1 MESQPLRR
9 KMILKFSSIEMLVP
23 PPGNAWR
30 MKMIRR
36 FLTRVTPMLGAA
48 ALLLA
53 PAAIEAQ
60 FGRHPRLRP
69 AKQIAPED
77 LTGYWV
83 SIVTEDW
90 RWRMVTP
97 AKGDFT
103 SVPLN
108 QEGRKV
114 AEAWDPDKDT
124 AAGNQCQAYGA
135 AGLMREPTRVHI
147 TWVDD
152 NTLKVETDAGTQT
165 RLFHFKRG
173 MHAGALKP
181 RAGRATLEPPG
192 TDSGRAPRG
201 GGNAPRGGSLKVVT
215 TDLKPGYLRKNGLP
229 YSGNTVLTEYYDR
242 TNEPN
247 GDSWLIITTIVHDP
261 ENLYRGFRHQHA
273 LQDGEGRIQVGS
285 DALRTK

>member
-1 MESQPLRR
+1 
-9 KMILKFSSIEMLVP
+9 
-23 PPGNAWR
+23 
-30 MKMIRR
+30 MIRK
-36 FLTRVTPMLGAA
+36 FLTA
-48 ALLLA
+48 ALLIA
-53 PAAIEAQ
+53 GAATLNAQ
-60 FGRHPRLRP
+60 FGAPPPQVVRP
-69 AKQIAPED
+69 GKQAAPED

-114 AEAWDPDKDT
+114 AMEWDPDKDT
-124 AAGNQCQAYGA
+124 KDGNACRAYGA

-152 NTLKVETDAGTQT
+152 NTLKVETDTGTQT
-165 RLFHFKRG
+165 RLFHF
-173 MHAGALKP
+173 
-181 RAGRATLEPPG
+181 
-192 TDSGRAPRG
+192 
-201 GGNAPRGGSLKVVT
+201 NAPAMTHEPASWQGYSVATWDGLRPPPRRGPQVAPPGGSLKVVT
-215 TDLKPGYLRKNGLP
+215 TDLKPGYLRKNGIP
-229 YSGNTVLTEYYDR
+229 YSGNTELTEYYDR

-261 ENLYRGFRHQHA
+261 ANLY
-273 LQDGEGRIQVGS
+273 QDFVTSTHFKMEKDGS
-285 DALRTK
+285 KWDPTPCQAK

>member
-1 MESQPLRR
+1 
-9 KMILKFSSIEMLVP
+9 
-23 PPGNAWR
+23 
-30 MKMIRR
+30 MIRR

-60 FGRHPRLRP
+60 FGPPPPQAPRP

-124 AAGNQCQAYGA
+124 AAGNQCRAYGA

-165 RLFHFKRG
+165 RLFHFNAKMPAHEAASWQG
-173 MHAGALKP
+173 FSD
-181 RAGRATLEPPG
+181 ATWDGLRP
-192 TDSGRAPRG
+192 APRG

-229 YSGNTVLTEYYDR
+229 YSANTVLTEYYDR

-261 ENLYRGFRHQHA
+261 ENLY
-273 LQDGEGRIQVGS
+273 QDFVTSTHFKMEKDGS
-285 DALRTK
+285 KWDPTPCEAK